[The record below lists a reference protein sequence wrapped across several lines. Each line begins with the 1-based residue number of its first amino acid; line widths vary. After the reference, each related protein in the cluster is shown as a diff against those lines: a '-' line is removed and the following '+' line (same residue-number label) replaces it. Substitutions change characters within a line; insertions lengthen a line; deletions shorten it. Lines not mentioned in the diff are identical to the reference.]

1 VVSPC
6 VITVGIIF
14 LSIGP
19 AILIRHYEQL
29 LFSPTVQ
36 MTTVF
41 VFDAVL
47 IILVFTTV
55 SSWVNEKS
63 YDLVSSKYR
72 LTTHFR
78 ANKMF
83 RKEVES
89 MQELK
94 GYAGDGYLD
103 RGVPLSLLG
112 ICVDN
117 VISIL
122 FAMKL

>member
-1 VVSPC
+1 

-63 YDLVSSKYR
+63 YDLVSWKYR
-72 LTTHFR
+72 LTSHFR

-122 FAMKL
+122 FAMQV